1 MTTQGVQF
9 EHERI
14 NFVQIGLGTNS
25 TFVHNLAGQDSDWDN
40 NVEWLMAAMRQRD
53 PLLVR
58 GIAVEPVSELVKE
71 LSLTVK
77 KLPYVELVEVAMG
90 EHDCPG
96 VDIQVFSVQER
107 DDLLRQ
113 VPASRRE
120 GLKQRLEY
128 ILNMS
133 CIEDVHPWVPEMMQ
147 QISKDYDI
155 DLSLSNIKKQK
166 TCVWSWQKLQK
177 ECKFKGCEVLCIDTE
192 GYDVKILRSLISHCS
207 KNTDEWPYLIQFE
220 TMGHCD
226 RLENRQAEWGVIEEL
241 CKYGYKLV
249 HQSSLNSHLVRKMPF
264 SLSHRSRIG

>member
-177 ECKFKGCEVLCIDTE
+177 ECKFKGCELLCR
-192 GYDVKILRSLISHCS
+192 GL
-207 KNTDEWPYLIQFE
+207 
-220 TMGHCD
+220 
-226 RLENRQAEWGVIEEL
+226 
-241 CKYGYKLV
+241 
-249 HQSSLNSHLVRKMPF
+249 
-264 SLSHRSRIG
+264 